1 MTIVAPMRRRWSPER
16 TFARF
21 VRARS
26 DDQLDRI
33 FGSER
38 VLNMIFAFMA
48 RSFVP
53 ERSGGFEGQ
62 IQYVIES
69 PRRGTG
75 GWVIE
80 VHGDHAH
87 AGQGRAERPSVTIRT
102 SVPVFLRIAAGQVN
116 PALALL
122 KKDLVVEG
130 NYGVALRL
138 AAMFGAVPSQATPG
152 R

>member
-1 MTIVAPMRRRWSPER
+1 MKFSPEKA
-16 TFARF
+16 FARF
-21 VRARS
+21 VRGRS
-26 DDQLDRI
+26 DDQLDRL

-38 VLNMIFAFMA
+38 AMTFFFATMA
-48 RSFVP
+48 RQFNP
-53 ERSGGFEGQ
+53 DRAGGFEGR

-102 SVPVFLRIAAGQVN
+102 TVPVFLRIAAGEVN

-138 AAMFGAVPSQATPG
+138 AAMFGAVPSQPTT